1 MKTNRIAAILLGLTL
16 VLTGFTSCKKCLKC
30 RYVEEG
36 TLVPREREDC
46 GNRDQLDKFKNDVI
60 KEAKAFGLVEEDV
73 RCEYQ

>member
-1 MKTNRIAAILLGLTL
+1 
-16 VLTGFTSCKKCLKC
+16 
-30 RYVEEG
+30 VEEG